1 MIGDMAEPEGTAPAP
16 TTPFHRTALARD
28 LAFIALVALAAVL
41 LRVFE
46 LADSPFGLHGDEAW
60 TGLDARAILDGQ
72 KDIIWPYTR
81 AALGQPSGPMFYTVP
96 FEALLGPSV
105 LAIRLPM
112 ALLGAATVVV
122 GFFAMRELFGRPAA
136 YAWAV
141 LAAGSSWL
149 IFYNRT
155 GFTVPFM
162 PFTEMLSLLAVTV
175 ALKRRWWP
183 WYVLAG
189 FIVGA
194 GIYGYYAYPLFAF
207 GLGAYVL
214 LHFIIERPR
223 PAWLHVRNV
232 LVMGLTALLIVQPM
246 WPYFT
251 SKDTGWRHDRDVF
264 ALSGTAAY
272 KAAETNSEKLDLYRD
287 NAINMTRTLLWKGTL
302 DYSDGTGAKPAL
314 DWSVITLAGIGLPLS
329 LWYAWTRRKAAY
341 LLPWIMI
348 PLILVGPISTL
359 GGYHRRSL
367 GSLVFVLMLAS
378 MTLSFAWETLERTS
392 KRQATIVG
400 TAVFAVILGI
410 SSAINVHRY
419 FWDVRDSAPM
429 HFTYA
434 PELTLT
440 ARWVSQQPDDAH
452 IFWFSNRWAVEY
464 ETTRY
469 FLRGQPNRENRSE
482 RFGEEGKKA
491 VLPDLNPAEQSI
503 IVLVDEYV
511 TSLDGM
517 AAQKYPTSTR
527 YQGPLVKGRP
537 AFVAFVIEPR

>member
-1 MIGDMAEPEGTAPAP
+1 MIREMKEQDTAAGMAPPFYR
-16 TTPFHRTALARD
+16 TTLARD
-28 LAFIALVALAAVL
+28 LGFIAVVAMAALV
-41 LRVFE
+41 LRLFE

-60 TGLDARAILDGQ
+60 NGLDARAILDG
-72 KDIIWPYTR
+72 DSGIIWPYTG

-96 FEALLGPSV
+96 FEALMGPSV

-112 ALLGAATVVV
+112 ALLGVATVVV

-141 LAAGSSWL
+141 LAASSSWL
-149 IFYNRT
+149 LFYHRT

-162 PFTEMLSLLAVTV
+162 PFTEMLSLLAVAV
-175 ALKRRWWP
+175 ALKRRWWL

-207 GLGAYVL
+207 GLAAYVL
-214 LHFIIERPR
+214 LHFLIERPK
-223 PAWLHVRNV
+223 PGWLHARNV
-232 LVMGLTALLIVQPM
+232 LVMGLMALLVVQPM
-246 WPYFT
+246 WHYFT
-251 SKDTGWRHDRDVF
+251 SKDIGWRHDRDVF
-264 ALSGTAAY
+264 ALSGTPEY
-272 KAAETNSEKLDLYRD
+272 KATTSTNERIDLYFD
-287 NAINMTRTLLWKGTL
+287 NAVDMTRTLLWEGKA

-314 DWSVITLAGIGLPLS
+314 DWSVITLAAIGLPVS
-329 LWYAWTRRKAAY
+329 LWYAWTRRRAAY
-341 LLPWIMI
+341 LLPWIII

-378 MTLSFAWETLERTS
+378 MTLSFVWETLERTS
-392 KRQATIVG
+392 RRQAAIIG
-400 TAVFAVILGI
+400 TAVFTVILGM
-410 SSAINVHRY
+410 SAAINVHKY
-419 FWDVRDSAPM
+419 FWNVRDSAPM

-434 PELTLT
+434 PELMVT
-440 ARWVSQQPDDAH
+440 ARWVSQRPDDAH
-452 IFWFSNRWAVEY
+452 IYWFSNRWAVEY

-482 RFGEEGKKA
+482 KFGEEGKKS
-491 VLPDLNPAEQSI
+491 VLPELNPDEASI

-511 TSLDGM
+511 TSLDAM
-517 AAQKYPTSTR
+517 AAQKYTTATR
-527 YQGPLVKGRP
+527 YQGQPVKDRP
-537 AFVAFVIEPR
+537 AFIAYVIEPQ